1 MVKFRLIRA
10 LGLHE
15 RALIHAVRG
24 RHRAG
29 VPSGKHDKTG
39 AKPGFFAITAV
50 FSLFSII
57 GLSLI
62 KSQRRR
68 FSHDFSTQ
76 PDS

>member
-1 MVKFRLIRA
+1 LAGLQAGRPGREYVQTSGTAARMTRRSLVKTAPKRRKF
-10 LGLHE
+10 
-15 RALIHAVRG
+15 
-24 RHRAG
+24 
-29 VPSGKHDKTG
+29 T
-39 AKPGFFAITAV
+39 ITAV
-50 FSLFSII
+50 FALFSII

>member
-1 MVKFRLIRA
+1 VA
-10 LGLHE
+10 
-15 RALIHAVRG
+15 
-24 RHRAG
+24 
-29 VPSGKHDKTG
+29 PSGKYDKTG
-39 AKPGFFAITAV
+39 AKPGFFAIAAV

-76 PDS
+76 PDP

>member
-1 MVKFRLIRA
+1 MTRRSLVKTAPKRRKF
-10 LGLHE
+10 
-15 RALIHAVRG
+15 
-24 RHRAG
+24 
-29 VPSGKHDKTG
+29 T
-39 AKPGFFAITAV
+39 ITAV
-50 FSLFSII
+50 FALFSII

>member
-1 MVKFRLIRA
+1 LAGLQAGRPGREYVQTSGTAARMTRARMTRRSLVKTAPKRRKF
-10 LGLHE
+10 
-15 RALIHAVRG
+15 
-24 RHRAG
+24 
-29 VPSGKHDKTG
+29 T
-39 AKPGFFAITAV
+39 ITAV
-50 FSLFSII
+50 FALFSII